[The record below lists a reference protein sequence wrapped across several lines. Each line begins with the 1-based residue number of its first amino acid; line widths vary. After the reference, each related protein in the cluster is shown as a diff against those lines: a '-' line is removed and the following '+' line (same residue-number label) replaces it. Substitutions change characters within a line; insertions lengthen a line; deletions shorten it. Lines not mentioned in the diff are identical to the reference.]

1 MDERLPEE
9 NEIVYR
15 TVDGEL
21 TWLEAQRLYDVQQSP
36 EIREQERMDAE
47 ARLVRM
53 EQHWKFLRYLFEH
66 GTFDDDQILRSEG
79 KYDE

>member
-1 MDERLPEE
+1 MGEYFPDDEERG
-9 NEIVYR
+9 YG
-15 TVDGEL
+15 TADGSL
-21 TWLEAQRLYDVQQSP
+21 TWWEAEDLLRVRQSP
-36 EIREQERMDAE
+36 EFEEQRRIDAE
-47 ARLVRM
+47 VRLIRM